1 MGRRRGPFLGSE
13 SDRRLGY
20 IRKQPTK
27 MRNIKEFKDWSLNEN
42 QKFNFDGYKRSIL
55 AFIETIKRNEPG
67 VSPWPFAYGLIR
79 GESKVGAANSLGFTD
94 DQKRR
99 WKDKLTQNPWTTDG
113 GPWSQINHNPQL
125 KRREGD
131 KTLNYYIT
139 LAKTKE
145 NLNKF
150 ALSFGDLHTLL
161 QSLSDQTS
169 SPISWKTH
177 NNLDAL
183 AGDNDSLKIFYYDRD
198 LKQAVEEA
206 VEEWKAKTG
215 VQTSTRTHSHGVD
228 ASPSPGEGKKSWGQI
243 LADGF
248 EEELT
253 KLVKKHGNQYTD
265 EEYYEWVKKALPLF
279 LSKSGV
285 SYRN

>member
-1 MGRRRGPFLGSE
+1 
-13 SDRRLGY
+13 
-20 IRKQPTK
+20 

-42 QKFNFDGYKRSIL
+42 QNFNFDSYKGSIL
-55 AFIETIKRNEPG
+55 AFVKTIKKNDPG
-67 VSPWPFAYGLIR
+67 VAPWPFAYGLIR
-79 GESKVGAANSLGFTD
+79 GESKVGGANSLGFTD
-94 DQKRR
+94 DQKRK
-99 WKDKLTQNPWTTDG
+99 WKDKLTQSPWITAG
-113 GPWSQINHNPQL
+113 GPWSQINHNSQL

-150 ALSFGDLHTLL
+150 ALSFEVLYTLL
-161 QSLSDQTS
+161 QSLSDRTS

-198 LKQAVEEA
+198 LKQEVEEA

-215 VQTSTRTHSHGVD
+215 VQTSTRTHYHGVD
-228 ASPSPGEGKKSWGQI
+228 ASPSPGAGKKSWGQI

>member
-1 MGRRRGPFLGSE
+1 
-13 SDRRLGY
+13 
-20 IRKQPTK
+20 

-42 QKFNFDGYKRSIL
+42 QKLDFDGYKQSIL
-55 AFIETIKRNEPG
+55 NFIRTIKRNEPG
-67 VSPWPFAYGLIR
+67 VGAWPFAYGLIR
-79 GESKVGAANSLGFTD
+79 GENKVGAANSLGFTD

-99 WKDKLTQNPWTTDG
+99 WKDKLTQSPWTTDG

-215 VQTSTRTHSHGVD
+215 VQTSTRTHYHGVD
-228 ASPSPGEGKKSWGQI
+228 ASPSPGEGKKSWGQT

-253 KLVKKHGNQYTD
+253 KLVKKHGDQYTD
-265 EEYYEWVKKALPLF
+265 EQYYEWVKKFLPSF
-279 LSKSGV
+279 LSGSRI
-285 SYRN
+285 SF